1 MHAFTR
7 SGEIL
12 KCADQT
18 ANVKHGVQN
27 CRVFHVLN
35 SYFLS
40 LKTYKQNQILQ
51 TGMCQFSA

>member
-40 LKTYKQNQILQ
+40 LKTYKQNQIPQ
-51 TGMCQFSA
+51 TGRT

>member
-1 MHAFTR
+1 MHAITR

-18 ANVKHGVQN
+18 ANVTHGVLKN
-27 CRVFHVLN
+27 CRVFRALN

-40 LKTYKQNQILQ
+40 LKTYKQNQIPQ
-51 TGMCQFSA
+51 TGRT